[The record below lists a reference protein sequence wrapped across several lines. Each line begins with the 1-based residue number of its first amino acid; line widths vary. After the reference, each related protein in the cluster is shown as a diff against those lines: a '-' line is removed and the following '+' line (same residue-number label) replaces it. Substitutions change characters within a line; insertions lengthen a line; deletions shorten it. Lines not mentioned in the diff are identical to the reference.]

1 MKIKPIYQFFF
12 LDFDHDVVSDVT
24 ESFDVFRHS
33 SDAVIGVADGVGD
46 GEGNDD
52 LQHVEAGE
60 AVRGQQFDRNNYF
73 A

>member
-1 MKIKPIYQFFF
+1 M
-12 LDFDHDVVSDVT
+12 SDET

-33 SDAVIGVADGVGD
+33 SDAVVGVANGVGD

-73 A
+73 AEFSFGTDALKLN